1 MIDIKMIVLFVVL
14 EIFVINL
21 ALEINSLLK
30 QHKLK
35 KILAIVIENEQNE
48 HGRELSLLEE
58 DEQEDE

>member
-1 MIDIKMIVLFVVL
+1 MIDIKMIVLLVVL
-14 EIFVINL
+14 EILVINL
-21 ALEINSLLK
+21 ALQINSLLK

-58 DEQEDE
+58 DEQENE

>member
-1 MIDIKMIVLFVVL
+1 MVEIKMIVLLVVL
-14 EIFVINL
+14 EILVINL
-21 ALEINSLLK
+21 ALQINSLLK
-30 QHKLK
+30 QHKPK

>member
-1 MIDIKMIVLFVVL
+1 MIDIKIIVLLAVL
-14 EIFVINL
+14 EILVINL
-21 ALEINSLLK
+21 ALQINSLLK

-58 DEQEDE
+58 DEQENE

>member
-1 MIDIKMIVLFVVL
+1 MVEIKMIVLLVVL
-14 EIFVINL
+14 EILVINL
-21 ALEINSLLK
+21 ALQINSLLK